1 MFKKE
6 KGITLIALIV
16 TIVVLII
23 LAGITI
29 TGTIQGVDQAN
40 NNKLI
45 TDLDKV
51 HHAITERDSKYKLT
65 KDESL
70 LIGTVVKSSNI
81 DVTGLSQAETI
92 TWKMLDFDGVTD
104 PERDYYR
111 LSGSDLVEL
120 GLTSDPTTTTVY
132 VVNYFTGEAYN
143 ETQKKTEDG
152 KLLYVTSTT
161 EQVSEMG
168 DEIIKD
174 GLLVWYDGENN
185 TGSGHSST
193 TTVWKDLSGN
203 GRDGVMNNTTIGN
216 NYVKFEDATSSVN
229 IGMINNNYATLNVIF
244 SIKELPTSR
253 QEIISNVEG
262 ARRKYC
268 NYDK

>member
-1 MFKKE
+1 MLNKE

-29 TGTIQGVDQAN
+29 TGAIQGGEQAN
-40 NNKLI
+40 NNKQI
-45 TDLDKV
+45 TDLDKI
-51 HHAITERDSKYKLT
+51 HHAITERDTKYKLT

-70 LIGTVVKSSNI
+70 LIGTVVKTNNI
-81 DVTGLSQAETI
+81 DVSGLSQAETI
-92 TWKMLDFDGVTD
+92 VWKMVDFEGVTD
-104 PERDYYR
+104 PEREYYR
-111 LSGSDLVEL
+111 VTGQDLVDL
-120 GLTSDPTTTTVY
+120 GLTSDPTTKTVY

-161 EQVSEMG
+161 DQVSKIG

-185 TGSGHSST
+185 TGSGHSSS

-203 GRDGVMNNTTIGN
+203 GNDGIMTDVILGS
-216 NYVKFEDATSSVN
+216 NYAEFNGTSSFVDM
-229 IGMINNNYATLNVIF
+229 GMIKSEYQTIEIVF
-244 SIKELPTSR
+244 STNRLSDSYTR
-253 QEIISNVEG
+253 TISDYN
-262 ARRKYC
+262 C
-268 NYDK
+268 